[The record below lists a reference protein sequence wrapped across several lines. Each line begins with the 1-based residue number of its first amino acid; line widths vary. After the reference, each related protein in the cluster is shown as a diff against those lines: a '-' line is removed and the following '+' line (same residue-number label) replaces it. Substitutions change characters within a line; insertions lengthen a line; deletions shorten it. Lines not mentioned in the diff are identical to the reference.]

1 LHFAHERFPAFLG
14 VPAVSSLLESEE
26 IAAVVAG
33 ISRLV
38 EVIAAVPRENRLRAL
53 NAAVKSYLQT
63 AHAPG
68 CQDIDARQRASADM
82 SRLRDVA
89 EPKEL
94 QCPHCGQFFAFQ
106 RTSIPELSASGL
118 ETYELECR
126 QCGVNLVGVV
136 DPWDDQVLLSLGAQ
150 SLQL

>member
-1 LHFAHERFPAFLG
+1 
-14 VPAVSSLLESEE
+14 VSSLLESEE

-63 AHAPG
+63 AHAVSY
-68 CQDIDARQRASADM
+68 QDIDARQRSSAHM
-82 SRLRDVA
+82 SRLRDVE
-89 EPKEL
+89 EPEEL
-94 QCPHCGQFFAFQ
+94 QCPHCGRLFAFQ
-106 RTSIPELSASGL
+106 RTSIPGLSASGL

-126 QCGVNLVGVV
+126 QCGVGLVGVV
-136 DPWDDQVLLSLGAQ
+136 DPRDEQIVLSIGAQ
-150 SLQL
+150 S